1 MRNACPPHL
10 PAAAAA
16 IALKKEKEKVFRGS
30 RRGRRRIDMS
40 DVKLVSVRGEAN
52 RVRENEQEGEEEE
65 GEEEEGGKKKQQ
77 NWTYRQ
83 TRTRLTTTK

>member
-1 MRNACPPHL
+1 LRNACPPHL

-16 IALKKEKEKVFRGS
+16 VIAFKKEKERVFRGS
-30 RRGRRRIDMS
+30 RRGRRRRDMS

-52 RVRENEQEGEEEE
+52 KVRENEQEGEEEE
-65 GEEEEGGKKKQQ
+65 VGKKKQQ

-83 TRTRLTTTK
+83 TRTRPTTTK